1 MIQSHEKP
9 AIEVEKG
16 SKVVVRYNIKETIVT
31 DEMSNDTDTLYTYEE
46 MVFDKGVA
54 KEIRDA
60 RVAKAELSLKMNEA
74 QEYLD
79 TTDWHVT
86 RYKETGV
93 EIPAEVLAKRQECRE
108 LL

>member
-9 AIEVEKG
+9 AIEIEKG
-16 SKVVVRYNIKETIVT
+16 TKIVVRYNIKETIAIV
-31 DEMSNDTDTLYTYEE
+31 EMSNDTATLYTYEE

-74 QEYLD
+74 HEYLD
-79 TTDWHVT
+79 TTDWYVT
-86 RYKETGV
+86 RYKENGV

>member
-9 AIEVEKG
+9 AREVEKG
-16 SKVVVRYNIKETIVT
+16 SKIAVRYNIKETIVT
-31 DEMSNDTDTLYTYEE
+31 DEMSNDTATLYIYEE
-46 MVFDKGVA
+46 MVFDNGVA

-60 RVAKAELSLKMNEA
+60 RVSKAELSLKMHEA

-79 TTDWHVT
+79 TTDWYVT
-86 RYKETGV
+86 RHKETGV
-93 EIPAEVLAKRQECRE
+93 EIPAEVLAKRQECRA

>member
-9 AIEVEKG
+9 TIEVEKG
-16 SKVVVRYNIKETIVT
+16 SKVVVRYNIKETIIT
-31 DEMSNDTDTLYTYEE
+31 GEMSNDTTTLYTYEE

-60 RVAKAELSLKMNEA
+60 RVAKAELSLKMKEA

-79 TTDWHVT
+79 TTDWYVT

-93 EIPAEVLAKRQECRE
+93 EIPAEVLTKRQECRE